1 MFTCGII
8 PGAADCHHP
17 GPLWSDGMLQWQ
29 IDLAGNLSMEGLL
42 VADSERN
49 SYLALNS
56 LGDCKYIQVQ
66 KDSKRCI
73 IYLRLRGTMNPQPRR
88 RRMLI
93 ANAAFYLTFAAASA
107 RAIITLWDD
116 KGLWFT
122 VAMLCAYL
130 GSLLI
135 EPALIAKNVNYL
147 HLINIL
153 QTTITLILLLG
164 VGYMDFF
171 ALLFIP
177 PCTQSV
183 LNFPYKTAFYW
194 IGAIVLLMEIALL
207 FHFQISESVGYA
219 IIYPAAILLFT
230 GLCYMAMEAEEA
242 QNRSE
247 ALLADLQMAN
257 HKLASYAAQVEELAA
272 ANERNRLARE
282 LHDSVTQVI
291 FGLTLAAQAARILLD
306 RDPSRVAAQL
316 DHIQTLAQNALAEM
330 RALIQQ
336 KHTITGSGDGLIP
349 GLRRLAAERKSAD
362 GVEVTLNI
370 HGERRLPA
378 KIEAEL
384 LRITQEA
391 LNNIVKHA
399 HTTLAVV
406 TLNLVDGGRVSLC
419 IEDHGVGFDPG
430 KKITLPGHLGLT
442 SISERV
448 QALGGNLLIDSKP
461 GGGTRLLVELALEQE
476 SNYDNA

>member
-1 MFTCGII
+1 M
-8 PGAADCHHP
+8 D
-17 GPLWSDGMLQWQ
+17 
-29 IDLAGNLSMEGLL
+29 
-42 VADSERN
+42 
-49 SYLALNS
+49 
-56 LGDCKYIQVQ
+56 
-66 KDSKRCI
+66 
-73 IYLRLRGTMNPQPRR
+73 PRPHR

-93 ANAAFYLTFAAASA
+93 ANTAFYLTFAAASA

-116 KGLWFT
+116 KGLLFT

-130 GSLLI
+130 VSLLI
-135 EPALIAKNVNYL
+135 QSALIEKNPNYL
-147 HLINIL
+147 HVINFL
-153 QTTITLILLLG
+153 QTTITLLLLLG
-164 VGYMDFF
+164 VSYLDYF

-177 PCTQSV
+177 ICAQSV
-183 LNFPYKTAFYW
+183 LNFPRKTAFYW

-207 FHFQISESVGYA
+207 VHFQFSESVGYA
-219 IIYPAAILLFT
+219 IIYPTAIFLFT
-230 GLCYMAMEAEEA
+230 GLCYLAMEAEEA

-247 ALLADLQMAN
+247 ALLADLQVAN
-257 HKLASYAAQVEELAA
+257 HKLEAYAAQVEELAA
-272 ANERNRLARE
+272 VNERNRLARE

-316 DHIQTLAQNALAEM
+316 DHIQALAQNALAEM

-336 KHTITGSGDGLIP
+336 MHTVSGSGDGLVP
-349 GLRRLAAERKSAD
+349 GLRRLAAERKSAA
-362 GVEVTLNI
+362 GLEVMLNL

-399 HTTLAVV
+399 HTQFAAV
-406 TLNLVDGGRVSLC
+406 TLNLENAGRVSLC
-419 IEDHGVGFDPG
+419 IEDHGVGFDPT
-430 KKITLPGHLGLT
+430 KTSSLPGHLGLT
-442 SISERV
+442 SMSERV

-476 SNYDNA
+476 AYHDSA